1 MSHSELSII
10 KIGGNIIDHP
20 EELKNFLGNFSKLGG
35 HKILVHG
42 GGKVATQM
50 ASRLGVSTQMV
61 EGRRITD
68 LPMLEVVTMVYGGLV
83 NKNIVASLQAIGVN
97 ALGLTGADGG
107 IIRAEKR
114 PVKTIDYGYV
124 GDIKAVNSDIL
135 AGFLAQSL
143 VPVIAPLSYSME
155 GSLLNTNAD
164 TIASVIAVALAGK
177 YKVSLVYCFEKDGVL
192 SNPEDDSSVIPQ
204 LTPLEYE
211 SYKETGAINK
221 GMIPKLDNAFDA
233 LRSGV
238 DRVVIC
244 HAREVLSAVKGDKG
258 TQIRL

>member
-164 TIASVIAVALAGK
+164 TIASATAVALAEAFN
-177 YKVSLVYCFEKDGVL
+177 VSLIYCFEKDGVL
-192 SNPEDDSSVIPQ
+192 SDPDDDSSVIPVLDPEQ
-204 LTPLEYE
+204 YAG
-211 SYKETGAINK
+211 YKESGAINR
-221 GMIPKLDNAFDA
+221 GMIPKLDNSFDA
-233 LRSGV
+233 LRAGV
-238 DRVVIC
+238 ERVIIC
-244 HAREVLSAVKGDKG
+244 HAKDLLAAVEEEKG
-258 TQIRL
+258 TRISL

>member
-124 GDIKAVNSDIL
+124 GDIKSVNSTVL
-135 AGFLAQSL
+135 AGFLAQGL
-143 VPVIAPLSYSME
+143 VPVIAPLTFSAQGE
-155 GSLLNTNAD
+155 LLNTNAD
-164 TIASVIAVALAGK
+164 TMASATAVALAEAFN
-177 YKVSLVYCFEKDGVL
+177 VSLIYCFEKDGVL
-192 SNPEDDSSVIPQ
+192 SDPDDDSSVIPVLDPEQ
-204 LTPLEYE
+204 YAG
-211 SYKETGAINK
+211 YKESGAINR
-221 GMIPKLDNAFDA
+221 GMIPKLDNSFDA

-238 DRVVIC
+238 ERVIIC
-244 HAREVLSAVKGDKG
+244 HAKDLLAAVEEEKG
-258 TQIRL
+258 TRISL